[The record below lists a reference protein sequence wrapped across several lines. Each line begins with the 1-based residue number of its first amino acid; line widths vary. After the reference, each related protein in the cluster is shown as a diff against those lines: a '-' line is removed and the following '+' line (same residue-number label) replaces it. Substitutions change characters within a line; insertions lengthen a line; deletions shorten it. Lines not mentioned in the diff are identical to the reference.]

1 MSIKRWFVY
10 WEKIEEE
17 PKERLEGEGM
27 PLTENQM
34 VIQTDWR
41 TKTGL
46 VVAVDE
52 ALSDLP
58 ECRIVSMHVQG
69 AFIFL
74 VVEFI

>member
-1 MSIKRWFVY
+1 
-10 WEKIEEE
+10 
-17 PKERLEGEGM
+17 M

-34 VIQTDWR
+34 VIQTDWS

-58 ECRIVSMHVQG
+58 ECLIVSMHVQG

-74 VVEFI
+74 VVEFV

>member
-1 MSIKRWFVY
+1 
-10 WEKIEEE
+10 
-17 PKERLEGEGM
+17 M
-27 PLTENQM
+27 PLTKNQM

-74 VVEFI
+74 VIEFV